1 MLLNKR
7 EAVNALPVIDIVKKG
22 GNDK

>member
-7 EAVNALPVIDIVKKG
+7 EAVNALPVIDIAKKG